1 MELPEHLPLADLK
14 KAIKAF
20 KTEQTPKLSCKKSVL
35 AEYAVKI
42 GILKAKADK
51 KAEAAT
57 QVKAE
62 PVAAPVAL
70 PATAAKKT
78 VKLPT
83 ELPEV
88 LKAVKKV
95 EPKAVKKPE
104 PVAEAPKTKGS
115 PFSAFMASNK
125 GKGLSMS
132 QLAELYRRQK

>member
-1 MELPEHLPLADLK
+1 MEMELPEHLPLADLK

-62 PVAAPVAL
+62 PVAAPV
-70 PATAAKKT
+70 TAAKKT